1 MDFIV
6 LNANGKN
13 VYIPEEQF
21 LGYQKWP
28 NPIIINGKEITNL
41 YQVELDNNTT
51 IRIELDD
58 FTIEK
63 MNKILKK
70 RAESVDKEEK

>member
-1 MDFIV
+1 M
-6 LNANGKN
+6 
-13 VYIPEEQF
+13 
-21 LGYQKWP
+21 
-28 NPIIINGKEITNL
+28 TNL

-51 IRIELDD
+51 IGIELDD

-70 RAESVDKEEK
+70 RAKSINKKKK